1 VKRTTKETDISVKID
16 LDGEGKSEISTGIGF
31 MDHMLTHVSRH
42 GFIDMEIRSSGD
54 LDVDCHHTVEDV
66 GITLGQA
73 LSKALG
79 NREGI
84 SRYACEAVPMDESLV
99 MCALDISGRPCLVFD
114 GGFTTPRLGEMDTEA
129 IEEFFRAVC
138 QHAGLNLHVRVLAGK
153 NNHHIAEAM
162 FKAFGRALDSSTSID
177 PRIKGVLSTKGTF

>member
-16 LDGEGKSEISTGIGF
+16 LDGEGRSEISTGIGF
-31 MDHMLTHVSRH
+31 LDHMLTHVSRH
-42 GFIDMEIRSSGD
+42 GFIDLEISSSGD

-79 NREGI
+79 SREGI
-84 SRYACEAVPMDESLV
+84 SRYACETVPMDEALV
-99 MCALDISGRPCLVFD
+99 MCALDISGRPCLVFE
-114 GGFTTPRLGEMDTEA
+114 GGFTTPKLGEMDTEA
-129 IEEFFRAVC
+129 IEEFFRAIC

-162 FKAFGRALDSSTSID
+162 FKAFGRTLDSSTSID